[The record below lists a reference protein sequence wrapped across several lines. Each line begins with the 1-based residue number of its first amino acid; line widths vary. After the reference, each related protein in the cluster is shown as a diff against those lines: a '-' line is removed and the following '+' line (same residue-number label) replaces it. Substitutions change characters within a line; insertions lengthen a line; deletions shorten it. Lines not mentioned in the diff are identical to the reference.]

1 MPPDDSPRAGPDGIT
16 RVQKVVGSILYYARA
31 VDMTCLMSLSTL
43 ASEQADATNQT
54 IDNTEQLLD
63 YLATHPDA
71 KMKFCASDMIMNI
84 HSDASYLS
92 ARNAKSRASGH
103 FFLGWAPQD
112 NQPIRLNGAFFTLC
126 SILKFVAASAA
137 EAELGA
143 LFMNAKE
150 GRIFRLTLHELGH
163 PQPPTPIHC
172 DNATAAGIANGT
184 VKKQRS
190 RSMEMRYFYICDQ
203 VKNKEFNVRWHPGQ
217 ENLADYASKHHDS
230 RHHRQVRPIYLH
242 EADSPTHLPRALT
255 PSALRGCVGNKPVGS
270 VGRPLAMLPQGR
282 ALVPR
287 GTMRAPARQH

>member
-1 MPPDDSPRAGPDGIT
+1 MA
-16 RVQKVVGSILYYARA
+16 
-31 VDMTCLMSLSTL
+31 LSTI
-43 ASEQADATNQT
+43 ASEQSKATEHT
-54 IDNTEQLLD
+54 IATTEQLLD

-71 KMKFCASDMIMNI
+71 TMRYTASDMILNI

-103 FFLGWAPQD
+103 FFLGWLPKD
-112 NQPIRLNGAFFTLC
+112 NEPIRLNGAIFDLC
-126 SILKFVAASAA
+126 TILKMVAASAA

-150 GRIFRLTLHELGH
+150 GRILRLTLHELGH

-203 VKNKEFNVRWHPGQ
+203 VENHEFDVRWHPGQ
-217 ENLADYASKHHDS
+217 ENLGDYASKHHDS
-230 RHHRQVRPIYLH
+230 RHHQRVRPVYLH
-242 EADSPTHLPRALT
+242 EPNSPTVLPRALT
-255 PSALRGCVGNKPVGS
+255 PSALRGCVGNQPVGS
-270 VGRPLAMLPQGR
+270 VGRPLAMLPQAR

-287 GTMRAPARQH
+287 VTMRPPTRQH